1 MLLCRWCDVD
11 CVACGSMGVAIAW
24 RHTVGGHRSYSLPT
38 RRPWSLVSLIFI
50 VASSPRAHALIQV
63 FCGRRSRI
71 GVAVGLLLC
80 TYGTVGHFDPRWCCI
95 DTCASQCTVT
105 LLFFF
110 SFLLLLF
117 VVLLVLLSRS
127 HTQIQLSFVSRFS
140 KHSQ

>member
-71 GVAVGLLLC
+71 GVAVGLFLR

-110 SFLLLLF
+110 SCLLVLLF
-117 VVLLVLLSRS
+117 VVRCFFFLAL
-127 HTQIQLSFVSRFS
+127 TQIQLSFVSLF
-140 KHSQ
+140 